1 MTEPPHR
8 FVASPTPLSGK
19 RILVVEDMALVAQ
32 EIAFILKRIG
42 CDVVGPVAVLEEAQQ
57 IIQDN
62 PPDGV
67 VLDVNLN
74 GIESYPL
81 ADELQARGIPFVFTT
96 GYGMQSMP
104 AKYQKQSRLEKPF
117 GLEDLKSKV
126 NEMLSVGTS

>member
-1 MTEPPHR
+1 MDT
-8 FVASPTPLSGK
+8 PTVETSLTGK

-32 EIAFILKRIG
+32 EIEFILKRIG
-42 CDVVGPVAVLEEAQQ
+42 CEVVGPVAVIEEAQQ
-57 IIQDN
+57 IVQDN

-126 NEMLSVGTS
+126 NEMLSIGTS